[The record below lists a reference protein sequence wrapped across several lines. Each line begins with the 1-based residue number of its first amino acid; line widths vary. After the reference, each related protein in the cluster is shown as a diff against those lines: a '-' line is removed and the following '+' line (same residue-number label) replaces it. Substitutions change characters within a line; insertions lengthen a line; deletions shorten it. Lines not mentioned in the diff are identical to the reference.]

1 LENWLRVDLVW
12 DAFGMS
18 ESSEAWVHDLLKADL
33 DRLAPEFTLS
43 VYVTFAIRVEPVE
56 SLAGPRALAMH
67 FCRRE
72 YQHTGRNALSR
83 VLRSRSP
90 HERCGPYWGK

>member
-1 LENWLRVDLVW
+1 MTASQSNKFGFKRLCLENWLRVDPVW

-43 VYVTFAIRVEPVE
+43 VYVTFAIRAEPVE
-56 SLAGPRALAMH
+56 SLAGPRALAM
-67 FCRRE
+67 
-72 YQHTGRNALSR
+72 
-83 VLRSRSP
+83 LRHGVASLAR
-90 HERCGPYWGK
+90 